1 MTLFDQLEKKILII
15 LFSEYGNHVT
25 KFLLLI
31 KITKVFKTFFGEIK
45 NWRGLIFPLCIY
57 LLSVNSLSQ
66 QTDDS

>member
-31 KITKVFKTFFGEIK
+31 KITKVFKTNGIEQII
-45 NWRGLIFPLCIY
+45 R
-57 LLSVNSLSQ
+57 SVSASN
-66 QTDDS
+66 